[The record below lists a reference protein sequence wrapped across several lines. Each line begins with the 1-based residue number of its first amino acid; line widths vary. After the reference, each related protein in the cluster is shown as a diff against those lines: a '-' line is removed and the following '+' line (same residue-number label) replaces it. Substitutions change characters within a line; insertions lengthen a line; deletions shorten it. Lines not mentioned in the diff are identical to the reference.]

1 MDDGTVWASQTRAAH
16 LHLDWN
22 GEGLPHDEGTARQN
36 GGIVRQI
43 SSPANALPANAKSV
57 SLFGSLAEFVS
68 KRAVEKAASWKSPKG
83 RTFPLRLR
91 ILQQRQDFHFSHRP
105 DDGCTFQFPLGTKNS

>member
-1 MDDGTVWASQTRAAH
+1 MS
-16 LHLDWN
+16 
-22 GEGLPHDEGTARQN
+22 
-36 GGIVRQI
+36 GGFWDLRLELVIRLMIDVY
-43 SSPANALPANAKSV
+43 
-57 SLFGSLAEFVS
+57 GSLAEFVG

>member
-1 MDDGTVWASQTRAAH
+1 MRRRGCCDLFRKGNSPNFILIHATAGASISVMDK
-16 LHLDWN
+16 
-22 GEGLPHDEGTARQN
+22 P
-36 GGIVRQI
+36 
-43 SSPANALPANAKSV
+43 PY
-57 SLFGSLAEFVS
+57 FGSLAEFVG

>member
-1 MDDGTVWASQTRAAH
+1 MFLPLRFTGVAPTKLVEDVPQRKSSGEEWEPPCASGETRVE
-16 LHLDWN
+16 L
-22 GEGLPHDEGTARQN
+22 T
-36 GGIVRQI
+36 
-43 SSPANALPANAKSV
+43 S
-57 SLFGSLAEFVS
+57 GSLAEFVG

-105 DDGCTFQFPLGTKNS
+105 DDGCTFQFP